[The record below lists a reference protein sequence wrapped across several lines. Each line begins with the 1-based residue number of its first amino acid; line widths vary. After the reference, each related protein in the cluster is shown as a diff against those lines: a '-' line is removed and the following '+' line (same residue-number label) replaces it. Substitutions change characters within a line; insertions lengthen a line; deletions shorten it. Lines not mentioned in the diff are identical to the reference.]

1 METNKEQTGGLA
13 KLSKEELIQIILR
26 KDDVERASSKRI
38 KELEKEINK
47 KTCLSHHVKHL
58 FLK

>member
-38 KELEKEINK
+38 KELEKEIKK
-47 KTCLSHHVKHL
+47 KTCLSNL
-58 FLK
+58 FKRLFSN